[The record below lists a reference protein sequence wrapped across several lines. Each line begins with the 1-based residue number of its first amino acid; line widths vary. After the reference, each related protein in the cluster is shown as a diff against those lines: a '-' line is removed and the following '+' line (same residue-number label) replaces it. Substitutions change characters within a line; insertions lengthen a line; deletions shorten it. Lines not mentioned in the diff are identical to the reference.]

1 MRRSIA
7 KICLGLCFSVMASAP
22 SLAAEK
28 PYLCAIS
35 EVYECVELTGCSRIS
50 LKTANLPAVMLLDV
64 ENKTLKSASL
74 GQEPSTN
81 DIENVTVTDEFILFH
96 GIGKNAPTPRS
107 FSALVSKKTGK
118 LSAGVSTPD
127 ASLAITGECTAQP

>member
-1 MRRSIA
+1 MHLSISKA
-7 KICLGLCFSVMASAP
+7 CLGLSFLFLALAP

-28 PYLCAIS
+28 AYLCAIN
-35 EVYECVELTGCSRIS
+35 EVYECVDLTGCNRIS

-64 ENKTLKSASL
+64 EKKKFKSAPL
-74 GQEPSTN
+74 GQEPIAN
-81 DIENVTVTDEFILFH
+81 DIENVTVTGEFVLLH
-96 GIGKNAPTPRS
+96 GIGKNAPTPRA
-107 FSALVSKKTGK
+107 FSALVSMKTGK

>member
-1 MRRSIA
+1 MHRSVA
-7 KICLGLCFSVMASAP
+7 KICLGLCFSFMASAP
-22 SLAAEK
+22 GLAAEK

-35 EVYECVELTGCSRIS
+35 EVYECVDLTGCNRIS
-50 LKTANLPAVMLLDV
+50 LKTANLPAIMLLDI

-81 DIENVTVTDEFILFH
+81 PIENVTVTDEFILFH

>member
-1 MRRSIA
+1 MRPSIT
-7 KICLGLCFSVMASAP
+7 KMCFGLCFAFLASAP

-28 PYLCAIS
+28 TYLCAIS

-50 LKTANLPAVMLLDV
+50 LKIANLPAVMLLDV

-74 GQEPSTN
+74 GQEPRTN
-81 DIENVTVTDEFILFH
+81 AIENVTITDEFILFH
-96 GIGKNAPTPRS
+96 GIGKDAPTPRS